1 MSHNEKKRKVRLE
14 FGGDHSVNFLGVVG
28 KSNNARGEELNG
40 AGVGRVLPTEFGLI
54 QRNLFMTSPKYL

>member
-1 MSHNEKKRKVRLE
+1 MSHNLE

-40 AGVGRVLPTEFGLI
+40 ARVGRVLPSEFGFV
-54 QRNLFMTSPKYL
+54 QRDLL